1 MMILFICCNKLGKK
15 EVKHTSLLR
24 KAKMTAP
31 ACSAALPTIGNN
43 IIPMNPTDNP
53 HESAASYPYVN

>member
-1 MMILFICCNKLGKK
+1 
-15 EVKHTSLLR
+15 
-24 KAKMTAP
+24 MTAP

-53 HESAASYPYVN
+53 HESAASCPFHIFYTF